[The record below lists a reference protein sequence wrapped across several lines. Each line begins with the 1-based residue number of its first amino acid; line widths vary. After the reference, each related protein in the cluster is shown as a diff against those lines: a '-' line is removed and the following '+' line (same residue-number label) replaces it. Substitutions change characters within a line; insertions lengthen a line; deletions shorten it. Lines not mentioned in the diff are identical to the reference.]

1 MGSDRIFSDASEE
14 LAAEMAA
21 VVADLHPLGFRLMAK
36 AVADTDTS
44 ILLETI
50 KADVTVMGRG

>member
-1 MGSDRIFSDASEE
+1 MGCDRIVSDASEE

-21 VVADLHPLGFRLMAK
+21 VVADLHPLGFGLIAK

-50 KADVTVMGRG
+50 KADVAAMGRG